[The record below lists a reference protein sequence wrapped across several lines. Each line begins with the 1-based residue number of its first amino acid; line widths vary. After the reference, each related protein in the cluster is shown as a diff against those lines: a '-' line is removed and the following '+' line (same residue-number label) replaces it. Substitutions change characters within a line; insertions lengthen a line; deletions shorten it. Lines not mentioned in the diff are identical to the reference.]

1 MLELS
6 VLDKNIIIIDDFK
19 NITKDLKGVSRN
31 LNQAL
36 ILAHKGYIKEID
48 IESTQKQVTKIW
60 ELLNSLTEKI
70 KK

>member
-1 MLELS
+1 MLEAS